1 MFVTST
7 SHNRITRYYLHQR
20 PAFIFVCFGEKPQI
34 YINISMRKK
43 DEQLRN
49 LEIQE
54 RERVEQYKNKEPP
67 SFQKVKRGPNPTFPE
82 TAIGIVLVCLI

>member
-1 MFVTST
+1 
-7 SHNRITRYYLHQR
+7 
-20 PAFIFVCFGEKPQI
+20 
-34 YINISMRKK
+34 MRKK